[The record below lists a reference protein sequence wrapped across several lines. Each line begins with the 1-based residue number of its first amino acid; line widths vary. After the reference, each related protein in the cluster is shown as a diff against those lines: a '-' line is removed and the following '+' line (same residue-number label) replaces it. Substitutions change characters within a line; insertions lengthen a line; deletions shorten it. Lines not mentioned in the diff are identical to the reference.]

1 MKELIKEFA
10 KQANIEFTYDPT
22 EVPMRAFVECW
33 EEDLEKFVHLI
44 VQECM
49 NMCDNEKA
57 NYTTLRK
64 SAWDQEEKEIYAEGQ
79 AACDILKSKMKYDF
93 GVRQHD

>member
-1 MKELIKEFA
+1 MNELIKKCA

-44 VQECM
+44 VEECM
-49 NMCDNEKA
+49 TMSA
-57 NYTTLRK
+57 GLQMQYLTSRK
-64 SAWDQEEKEIYAEGQ
+64 STADFDEKNIYAEGE
-79 AACDILKSKMKYDF
+79 AACDTLKYMMKRGF
-93 GVRQHD
+93 EVK